1 MPRVPAS
8 HDRSRAGTAVAGT
21 AATRREVRQ
30 PDPAGGSTVGRPLTA
45 RSVIASIL
53 LPLDRPELPGRSLV
67 RCCELFGIAEGTTR
81 VALSRMVARHEL
93 EQVDGGYRLTG
104 PMLERQARQRAARWP
119 KLRPWS
125 GSWLVSVVVAE
136 RRDAAERAMLRGVLR
151 HHRMAELREGVW
163 ARPDNV
169 DGMVVAL
176 AASGASTAVGPVVS
190 AGGTVAPV
198 TGGLVVPDGEG
209 EKGGGLAI
217 NGELGSVIEHCL
229 WLRAVPAADLG
240 APDDRGLAGR
250 LWDLDRWASQARSLL
265 ADLDRTLPR
274 LQAGDAAALA
284 PCFVVAAAAVRHVT
298 ADPLLPGELLP
309 DRWPA
314 DELRSRYE
322 TYEQDYGR
330 LLASWLGGASPAI
343 GTGADGGT

>member
-1 MPRVPAS
+1 M
-8 HDRSRAGTAVAGT
+8 
-21 AATRREVRQ
+21 
-30 PDPAGGSTVGRPLTA
+30 
-45 RSVIASIL
+45 IASIL
-53 LPLDRPELPGRSLV
+53 LPLDRPELTGRSLV

-93 EQVDGGYRLTG
+93 EQTDGRYRLTG

-125 GSWLVSVVVAE
+125 GSWLVAVVVAE
-136 RRDAAERAMLRGVLR
+136 RRGAAERATLRGVLR

-169 DGMVVAL
+169 DGMVMAL
-176 AASGASTAVGPVVS
+176 AAPGAGTTVDPVVS
-190 AGGTVAPV
+190 ARGTAAPV
-198 TGGLVVPDGEG
+198 TGGMAAPGGEG
-209 EKGGGLAI
+209 AEGGELAI
-217 NGELGSVIEHCL
+217 TGERGSVIGHCL

-240 APDDRGLAGR
+240 APDDRGLARR
-250 LWDLDRWASQARSLL
+250 LWDLDLWASQARSLL

-274 LQAGDAAALA
+274 LQAEDTSALA
-284 PCFVVAAAAVRHVT
+284 PCFAVAAAAVRHVT

-309 DRWPA
+309 GRWPA

-322 TYEQDYGR
+322 MYEHAYGT
-330 LLASWLGGASPAI
+330 LLASWLGGASPAG
-343 GTGADGGT
+343 GTGADAGT